1 MNLVKLKEVVGNK
14 KQANGNIQ
22 KKPKYTYIF
31 GKGQLAKKDLHKLY
45 YYILLFHKNILKL
58 CFLENYFWNVVLMFY
73 FWNLKSIQP

>member
-31 GKGQLAKKDLHKLY
+31 GKGQCAKKDLFKFIF
-45 YYILLFHKNILKL
+45 YII
-58 CFLENYFWNVVLMFY
+58 
-73 FWNLKSIQP
+73 